1 MIHSVANFIMVAAMA
16 AAVPSEFPVSDI
28 KDINKGVGVI
38 ADNTDNIKV
47 LDVDIDIWN
56 CLFAVLAF
64 GVGIFAAVYDWKGY
78 KASKMT
84 ADNVVRVSEEVQVAQ
99 FNDLIRHFHRNL
111 ICSLAMSYK
120 QVDGDRHTTY
130 ISESH
135 LYKLKTLPEDII
147 HTERYNTNNELY
159 SRMHE
164 MKLLLRNYD
173 MEIDVAL
180 MHFKNSDIDVED
192 LIAIDFDNL
201 VAEGSMMGSGG
212 MIVMDEDDCM
222 VSVARFYLDF
232 TVEESCGKCTPCRIG
247 NKRLLETLNRITDGK
262 GTEEDLKTLSTLGRV
277 IKDTALCGLG
287 QTSPNPVLSTLS
299 HFYDE
304 YLEHVRD
311 HRCRAK
317 QCKALLTYIINPT
330 LCIGCHLCAKNC
342 PADAIIG
349 DVRKPHVINPDKCIK
364 CGMCMARCRF
374 KAISVS

>member
-1 MIHSVANFIMVAAMA
+1 MIHSVVNFIMVAAMA

-28 KDINKGVGVI
+28 KDINKGVGII

-56 CLFAVLAF
+56 CLFAILAF
-64 GVGIFAAVYDWKGY
+64 GVGVFAAVYDWKGY

-201 VAEGSMMGSGG
+201 LFKPYFLISKIVTIEKEVYPGRCFVTDADPLKQAVFVLISTHFNNVRANYDKLLKKDYIPMLNESLKEGIFKSMSRGVGRLT
-212 MIVMDEDDCM
+212 VMMEKPYDISMEEILSDSNPFIDQNTIDFI
-222 VSVARFYLDF
+222 SLARTKLKG
-232 TVEESCGKCTPCRIG
+232 TV
-247 NKRLLETLNRITDGK
+247 LETFAGGK
-262 GTEEDLKTLSTLGRV
+262 YLAALLSEDFDAV
-277 IKDTALCGLG
+277 AMINYAIAID
-287 QTSPNPVLSTLS
+287 
-299 HFYDE
+299 
-304 YLEHVRD
+304 LELERNTI
-311 HRCRAK
+311 
-317 QCKALLTYIINPT
+317 KALNI
-330 LCIGCHLCAKNC
+330 
-342 PADAIIG
+342 
-349 DVRKPHVINPDKCIK
+349 R
-364 CGMCMARCRF
+364 
-374 KAISVS
+374 S